1 MIIFDVRD
9 SQTGL
14 HKSQPNVHDTAECPY
29 VQARRVPVLQS
40 MQTKFMQIP
49 SSIKFCTLK
58 PVGISRISILFQPH
72 RIEAGP
78 QHENFDSD
86 GLQVAQ
92 FRYLE
97 EGGLIILTPL
107 TGLRDFC
114 DGDWYRGFS
123 RELLKGVFCDGRRGF
138 FASVGQ
144 ACCSRPPLR

>member
-1 MIIFDVRD
+1 MHYYSTYNIVYGNVEGTNPYEMIIFDVRD

-58 PVGISRISILFQPH
+58 PVGISKISILFQPH

-92 FRYLE
+92 FRYPE

-107 TGLRDFC
+107 TRLRVFATVT
-114 DGDWYRGFS
+114 GI
-123 RELLKGVFCDGRRGF
+123 GVFRTSC
-138 FASVGQ
+138 
-144 ACCSRPPLR
+144 